1 MVTPEPERTYTHDPL
16 LPGTIVPN
24 EDWRFESSG
33 EAKEFYYNYAGT
45 AGFDVRITKTHK
57 TVLEMSCNKQ
67 GHWEFYKPGEER
79 VREKMSMR
87 CECKAFVKVKLNQK
101 KGYWFFERIR
111 KAAAAREEREN
122 DIPKLLEFFKE
133 MKAQNEYFFYEV
145 QVHSDNVIKN
155 VFWSYASQRAEYRD
169 FGDVVT
175 FDTTYKTNMYSMPL
189 AMFVGSNHQLQN
201 VVFGQALLQD
211 EQANTFEWLFGAF
224 QNCISGSRD
233 PRCILTDQD
242 SAMAAAMKKVFK
254 KTQHRLCRWHML
266 KKHSTLVH
274 AGVYAGVGAVV
285 LSAYVQARSTSWYWE
300 SRPIIG

>member
-45 AGFDVRITKTHK
+45 TGFDVRITKTHK

-111 KAAAAREEREN
+111 
-122 DIPKLLEFFKE
+122 LEHTHPLHPSPALTQYLRTQK
-133 MKAQNEYFFYEV
+133 KGPCS
-145 QVHSDNVIKN
+145 HGDCRSD
-155 VFWSYASQRAEYRD
+155 A
-169 FGDVVT
+169 
-175 FDTTYKTNMYSMPL
+175 
-189 AMFVGSNHQLQN
+189 
-201 VVFGQALLQD
+201 
-211 EQANTFEWLFGAF
+211 
-224 QNCISGSRD
+224 
-233 PRCILTDQD
+233 
-242 SAMAAAMKKVFK
+242 
-254 KTQHRLCRWHML
+254 
-266 KKHSTLVH
+266 
-274 AGVYAGVGAVV
+274 
-285 LSAYVQARSTSWYWE
+285 
-300 SRPIIG
+300 